1 MNEEEKTE
9 EKTSCEGQLPA
20 LRVLSVPLRA
30 AGPTGEVRN
39 KDEHKR

>member
-30 AGPTGEVRN
+30 AGPTGEV
-39 KDEHKR
+39 